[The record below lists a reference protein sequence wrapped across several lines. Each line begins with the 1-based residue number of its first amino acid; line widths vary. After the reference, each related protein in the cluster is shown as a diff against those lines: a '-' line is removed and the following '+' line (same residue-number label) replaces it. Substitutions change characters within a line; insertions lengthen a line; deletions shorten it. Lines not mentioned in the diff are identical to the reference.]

1 MKELLQRIADN
12 TDPKDSFQIILS
24 DSKTSFHTRFNP
36 PLQLKKQKKYEVA
49 LLNLETYYSFPNI
62 DSSNNNFRYSPDS
75 GTTWIDVEI
84 PEGSY
89 EIGDLDITIKQK
101 MKQNGHYNSENG
113 EYYIS
118 IVANTSTLKSVLS
131 IDNDNYRVDF
141 TPDDSIST
149 VLGFN
154 RAIYAESYQESENV
168 VNILSIN
175 SILVNINI
183 ISGSYVNG
191 TTQPTIYSF
200 FPNVSP
206 GYKIVEK
213 PINLS
218 YLPVILDTI
227 SSIQTTLTDQNGKLL
242 NLRGEY
248 ITIRLEIREKR

>member
-1 MKELLQRIADN
+1 MEELLQRIADN

-24 DSKTSFHTRFNP
+24 DNTTSFNTRFNP
-36 PLQLKKQKKYEVA
+36 PLQLKTKKKYEVA

-62 DSSNNNFRYSPDS
+62 DSNNSNFRYSPDS
-75 GTTWIDVEI
+75 GTTWIDIEI
-84 PEGSY
+84 PHGSY
-89 EIGDLDITIKQK
+89 EVGDIDATIKQR
-101 MKQNGHYNSENG
+101 MKQNGHYDTVND
-113 EYYIS
+113 EYCIS
-118 IVANTSTLKSVLS
+118 ITANTSTLKSVLT
-131 IDNDNYRVDF
+131 IGNDYQVDF
-141 TPDDSIST
+141 KPVNSVAT

-154 RAIYAESYQESENV
+154 RALYTANYQESENV

-175 SILVNINI
+175 SILVNIDI

-213 PINLS
+213 PINLA
-218 YLPVILDTI
+218 YLPVILHTI
-227 SSIQTTLTDQNGKLL
+227 SSIHTTLTDQNGKLL

-248 ITIRLEIREKR
+248 VTIRLEIGEKR